1 MKNAEKT
8 WLANEV
14 LLTETPCKI
23 VAATYNIARTTLQRW
38 VKSVKNGVIQHLTPG
53 RLPRVDAEA
62 MAEVAAQVT
71 DQEYQ
76 VPVENFKKLLY
87 QKAVES
93 ATKRGIPKSRYGRN
107 HQFWYAPLRSAFNS
121 LLI

>member
-1 MKNAEKT
+1 
-8 WLANEV
+8 
-14 LLTETPCKI
+14 
-23 VAATYNIARTTLQRW
+23 VAATYNIARTTLQGW

-53 RLPRVDAEA
+53 RLPIVDAEA

-76 VPVENFKKLLY
+76 VPIENFKTLLY

-93 ATKRGIPKSRYGRN
+93 ATKRGIPKLMVPPISR
-107 HQFWYAPLRSAFNS
+107 FWYAPLRSAFNS